1 MPSPPLL
8 NRTILSAIGLV
19 ASFGIA
25 LSLSIPLLA
34 LEMERWGLSSTISGL
49 NAMVAGLGNVVI
61 IPFVPKMAKRFGVRR
76 VLATSLGI
84 ACLTIP
90 LFWLWQNIALW
101 FLLRF
106 VFGAMVGVLFV
117 LSEFWINASAPPEK
131 RGLVMGIYATTL
143 CAGFALGPAILSV
156 TGTSGFLPY
165 GVTAGIIAL
174 GFLPLA
180 YVGEETP
187 TTEGDAKRSIL
198 SFLLAA
204 PSATLAALI
213 FGAVETGAISHLA
226 VHGVRLGF
234 PEAQG
239 ALLISAFTLGNA
251 VLQVPLGLLSD
262 KMDRRV
268 MLLALGAASTVFALL
283 LAFFGTSFWMMVMI
297 LLPLGGISG
306 ALYTVGLAHLGSRF
320 TGMDLASAN
329 AAFVMLYSVGLMA
342 GPTALGYSMDKGG
355 AYGLPLAIAA
365 LCGLYT
371 LLVGLRH
378 VFTQNKA

>member
-1 MPSPPLL
+1 MAAAPLL
-8 NRTILSAIGLV
+8 NRTIISAIALV

-25 LSLSIPLLA
+25 LSLSIPLFA
-34 LEMERWGLSSTISGL
+34 LEMERWGLSSTVSGL
-49 NAMVAGLGNVVI
+49 NAMVAGLGNVAI
-61 IPFVPKMAKRFGVRR
+61 IPFVPKMARRFGVRA
-76 VLATSLGI
+76 VLAVSLGV
-84 ACLTIP
+84 ACLTLP
-90 LFWLWQNIALW
+90 LFWLWQNIVAW

-106 VFGAMVGVLFV
+106 LFGAMVGVLFV
-117 LSEFWINASAPPEK
+117 LSEFWINAAAPPER

-143 CAGFALGPAILSV
+143 CLGFALGPAILSII
-156 TGTSGFLPY
+156 GTSGFLPY
-165 GVTAGIIAL
+165 IATSAIIAL

-180 YVGEETP
+180 FVGGDTP
-187 TTEGDAKRSIL
+187 DTDGEAKRSIL

-213 FGAVETGAISHLA
+213 FGAIETGAISHLA
-226 VHGVRLGF
+226 VHGVRLGL

-251 VLQVPLGLLSD
+251 LLQVPLGYLSD
-262 KMDRRV
+262 RLDRRV
-268 MLLALGAASTVFALL
+268 MLLALGAVSTLFALA
-283 LAFFGTSFWMMVMI
+283 LAFYGTSFWMMVLI

-365 LCGLYT
+365 LCALYT
-371 LLVGLRH
+371 LLVGIRH
-378 VFTQNKA
+378 VFTRRTA